1 MQSAVNLPTTM
12 DLLPIWDPAA
22 CVPRREVL
30 DGTLTDA
37 DLALRLD
44 AVVSGTARPPYNDPR
59 TFFEATHLTRSM
71 KEILEYLFG
80 RIAGARTDT
89 NPVIVLDVGFG
100 GGKTHTLV
108 TLFYAAKYGTDP
120 AIRSYLPG
128 VPIPDKVRVVT
139 ISGED
144 YGERGVSR
152 KGTHTSTVWGD
163 LFCQLGCLEKYRSL
177 DLERQVP
184 TLDEVKQALG
194 DGPLLILL
202 DELPSLFN
210 LYAKNDRAMMDR
222 IVQFIQR
229 LVIAVAEKE
238 RAALVIAI
246 AEDAYK
252 DEAILA
258 RELIRTNIELRPEQ
272 KQELL
277 EAAHA
282 GEGAMED
289 ARAHVRR
296 KETIMSPVE
305 EQDVV
310 HILRR
315 RLFASTNNDMAEAV
329 AAAYHTLYT
338 TTTAPESFGKQ
349 DYRDAI
355 RDSYPFHPELVKLL
369 YERLAT
375 LDNFQRTRGALRLL
389 ARAVRHCW
397 HVKESDV
404 YLLHPYHIDL
414 GVSDILEEL
423 TKGIGENRLRN
434 ALEAD
439 LFRSAG
445 GVAVQD
451 LDDEVQAQWRAPL
464 HRRTYTIIYL
474 YTLATGREGDLGID
488 VTRLCSLIAVPNHSD
503 YALRVRDTV
512 LQSLT
517 RELSHIDRRG
527 THYLFIREPS
537 PLRIIDR
544 EARNVTDAEATELIR
559 AAVEDLFKDKPD
571 WIHVRVFPADP
582 SKLEDESVLK
592 LAILNPHLH
601 HFLPENGTIPKNV
614 ERFITHRDPN
624 GQNFRRFKNDTFLL
638 VAAQES
644 VSSLLFTAKKLKAA
658 REARKDLVAHGIP
671 KDRKELVEGYLSD
684 QEEAITDGV
693 RSTFAR
699 FVYYDKKG
707 DLAVANLN
715 PSGYGKAQGGR
726 AMFLYHLRD
735 VFRRIGEQAFDPTTV
750 LQDVW
755 TPGTPAMSTE
765 TLFEAYHIRPG
776 LVIPATQD
784 VFKQTILRGL
794 TERFWVIQ
802 HGTAVFTDTHQ
813 PDLVAIANDWLVWD
827 RDEAEKQQILVPLE
841 PITKPTDPTKKGG
854 RQITIVDDD
863 TPVKFTYNFTQ
874 SPAGTLATDLGVYT
888 KRERV
893 VRLDKVILRA
903 TTDASVLYPMRNLI
917 TRVKQDPNCA
927 IAVQISAKKF
937 GVPQYTVVLGLNK
950 ETLDNPSGKAL
961 YDVIAKL
968 NDAEQVEC
976 ALTLDWPNLPVDRLG
991 QMIAEMEKTASQ
1003 IPFSLE
1009 IIGEKER

>member
-1 MQSAVNLPTTM
+1 M

-30 DGTLTDA
+30 EGTLTDA

-108 TLFYAAKYGTDP
+108 TLYYAAKYGTGP
-120 AIRSYLPG
+120 AIRPYLPG
-128 VPIPDKVRVVT
+128 VPIPDGVRVVA

-144 YGERGVSR
+144 YGERGVVR
-152 KGTHTSTVWGD
+152 NGTPVSTLWGD
-163 LFCQLGCLEKYRSL
+163 LFCQLGCLEKFRSL

-184 TLDEVKQALG
+184 SLDDVKQALG
-194 DGPLLILL
+194 DGPLLVLL

-210 LYAKNDRAMMDR
+210 LYAKSDRTMMDR

-258 RELIRTNIELRPEQ
+258 RETIRDSGNLHADEKRQ
-272 KQELL
+272 LL
-277 EAAHA
+277 DSAHLA
-282 GEGAMED
+282 EHAMEG
-289 ARAHVRR
+289 ARAHIRR

-329 AAAYHTLYT
+329 ANAYHELYT
-338 TTTAPESFGKQ
+338 TSPAPEAFGKQ
-349 DYRDAI
+349 DYQDAL
-355 RDSYPFHPELVKLL
+355 RDSYPFHPELVKVL

-375 LDNFQRTRGALRLL
+375 LDQFQRTRGALRLL
-389 ARAVRHCW
+389 FRAVRHCW
-397 HVKESDV
+397 EEKELDSF
-404 YLLHPYHIDL
+404 LLHPHHIDL
-414 GVSDILEEL
+414 AVPEILEDL
-423 TKGIGENRLRN
+423 TKGIGEGRLRN
-434 ALEAD
+434 ALEGD

-451 LDDEVQAQWRAPL
+451 LDDEVRAQWRAPL
-464 HRRTYTIIYL
+464 HRRTYITIYL
-474 YTLATGREGDLGID
+474 YTLATGREGDQGID
-488 VTRLCSLIAVPNHSD
+488 VTRLCSLIAVPTHTD
-503 YALRVRDTV
+503 YALRVRDSV

-582 SKLEDESVLK
+582 SKVEDESVLK

-601 HFLPENGTIPKNV
+601 HFLPQNGMIPTNV

-644 VSSLLFTAKKLKAA
+644 VSGLLFSAKKLKAA
-658 REARKDLVAHGIP
+658 REARKDLAAHGIP
-671 KDRKELVEGYLSD
+671 KDRKEDVEGYLSD

-693 RSTFAR
+693 RATFAR
-699 FVYYDKKG
+699 FVYYNKKG
-707 DLAVANLN
+707 ELAVANLN

-726 AMFLYHLRD
+726 AMFLYHLKD
-735 VFRRIGEQAFDPTTV
+735 VFRRIGEDAFDPTTV
-750 LQDVW
+750 IQDVW

-784 VFKQTILRGL
+784 VFKQTILRGIK
-794 TERFWVIQ
+794 ERFWVIE
-802 HGTAVFTDTHQ
+802 HGKEIFTDTHL
-813 PDLVAIANDWLVWD
+813 PNLVAIANDWLVWD
-827 RDEAEKQQILVPLE
+827 RDEAETQGLLTQPEIIPK
-841 PITKPTDPTKKGG
+841 PIGPKKGG
-854 RQITIVDDD
+854 TQITLIDDD
-863 TPVKFTYNFTQ
+863 TPIGFTYTFSH
-874 SPAGTLATDLGVYT
+874 SPAGTLANELGIIT

-893 VRLDKVILRA
+893 LHLDKAILHA
-903 TTDASVLYPMRNLI
+903 STDASVLYPIRNLI
-917 TRVKQDPNCA
+917 TLVKQDPSCA
-927 IAVQISAKKF
+927 ITIHISVRKF
-937 GVPQYTVVLGLNK
+937 GFPQYSVVLDLNK
-950 ETLDNPSGKAL
+950 DTLDNPSGKAL

-976 ALTLDWPNLPVDRLG
+976 ALTLDWPNLPIDQLSR
-991 QMIAEMEKTASQ
+991 MIADMEKTASQ
-1003 IPFSLE
+1003 ILFSLE
-1009 IIGEKER
+1009 VIGEKER